1 MNNKRALVPDNPCPI
16 GRAVETI
23 GDRWALLILRH
34 ATLGVSRFDDFRELL
49 GISDST
55 LANRL
60 AKLVNAGILVKVPY
74 RDPRRTRYEY
84 RLTEAGADL
93 LPVLHALANW
103 GENHTRSGKGVQ
115 RPMTIMHHVCGG
127 EIQAGQF
134 CPRCDREV
142 ERAEIS
148 WLRPWRSRDPFPL
161 AEPVA

>member
-1 MNNKRALVPDNPCPI
+1 MSDERALVPDNPCPI

-34 ATLGVSRFDDFRELL
+34 ATLGVSRFDDFRDLL

-60 AKLVNAGILVKVPY
+60 AKLVAAGIFVKVPY
-74 RDPRRTRYEY
+74 RDDRRTRYEY

-103 GENHTRSGKGVQ
+103 GEGHTRSGKRGQ
-115 RPMTIMHHVCGG
+115 RPMKIVHDVCGG
-127 EIQAGQF
+127 QIPSGQF
-134 CPRCDREV
+134 CPRCDREA
-142 ERAEIS
+142 ERNEIS
-148 WLRPWRSRDPFPL
+148 WIRPWRSNDPFPL